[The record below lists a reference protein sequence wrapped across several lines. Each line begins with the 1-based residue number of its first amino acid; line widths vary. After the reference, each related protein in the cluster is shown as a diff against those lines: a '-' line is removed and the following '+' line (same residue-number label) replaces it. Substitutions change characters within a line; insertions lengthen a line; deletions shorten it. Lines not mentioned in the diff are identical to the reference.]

1 MFRGMD
7 NNFIRQMMKSTRGVD
22 LTDEQILM
30 MKAQTTPENMKYA
43 IKQNTNL
50 NSNSSNSNIVN
61 ST

>member
-1 MFRGMD
+1 MFRSMD

-22 LTDEQILM
+22 LTDEQILV
-30 MKAQTTPENMKYA
+30 MKAQTTPEKLKYA

-61 ST
+61 SS